1 MMLIFGPT
9 TDDRA
14 VSIGGTTVLCDQM
27 VDYINQNKIKNAT
40 YIKTNKFEN
49 SFINFVSILW
59 SLLTEVNKAKV
70 IVVNASDNLM
80 FYFCPLAYFCAKI
93 FKKKIVVRTFGG
105 NFDLFYKNLNVLGKT
120 LIRKTV
126 LSADIIF
133 SETKHQIYSFY
144 EDNTAVSTSVQWFP
158 NCRVDPKITKRIQ
171 KNKELKLLFIGTISE
186 DKGVDDLIELNRRL
200 ASKTVDFYGYTK
212 EQKYLNNKDFNYKGV
227 LDPAQVLKTMQSYDY
242 LVLPT
247 TWYGEGYPGV
257 IIEAFSIGLPVIS
270 TNFRAIPELIT
281 HDYNGFLVEPGN
293 VDSLISLVSLIEEG
307 VDYSSLSA
315 HSKALFLESFESN
328 LLHKAFFKKL
338 EQLG

>member
-1 MMLIFGPT
+1 MKIIECSRDAMQGIHHFIPT
-9 TDDRA
+9 EAKIAYINTLLKVGFDTLDCGSFVSPKAIPQMADTWKVIPRLDLSETDTKLLVIVANERGAAQA
-14 VSIGGTTVLCDQM
+14 VEYEQIDSIGFPFSISETFQLRNT
-27 VDYINQNKIKNAT
+27 NAT
-40 YIKTNKFEN
+40 QEQAFERVQN
-49 SFINFVSILW
+49 
-59 SLLTEVNKAKV
+59 
-70 IVVNASDNLM
+70 
-80 FYFCPLAYFCAKI
+80 
-93 FKKKIVVRTFGG
+93 
-105 NFDLFYKNLNVLGKT
+105 
-120 LIRKTV
+120 
-126 LSADIIF
+126 
-133 SETKHQIYSFY
+133 IY
-144 EDNTAVSTSVQWFP
+144 EL
-158 NCRVDPKITKRIQ
+158 CLQ

-315 HSKALFLESFESN
+315 HSKALFLKSFESN